1 MKKLTAVFAA
11 FSLLLSQGTPAYAQ
25 LPRKF
30 LKSAAQTQKAL
41 GKLSAQTLAESA
53 GRFTTPVR
61 TAARNALIGAAP
73 SFTDLTL
80 RARQGK
86 TSFLAD
92 AILAHPVPAER
103 TELLRRSFP
112 AAAAAGEASPEQL
125 EQAVSFWRRE
135 LIRSLPDFSNTDE
148 LTACQTLA
156 EASALGLFGNSQD
169 MVLLYTL
176 IRRAEETPWEEAAAV
191 ITARSLLSRGNYAEL
206 ELFFKRY
213 PGRWPSLQNETAAY
227 AQARRLPLQIETCPA
242 QAASLNAG
250 LREKLEPFGPAAPLA
265 ADASAAA
272 TGIWMNMAKG
282 KARAA
287 QNAPETGRPVPG
299 PRLQTPVLE
308 KGLASVSVQT
318 PDNLQIALR
327 DLPANGAQTAVPAA
341 NPAAHGAN
349 PPAASVSA
357 AKASSR
363 SGIMY
368 GGIPLPE
375 MWQSVKK
382 AGGALLN
389 LFKRKP
395 AARTDGGIFRKIF
408 KRATAEQGP
417 VSPKAAALQRASLY
431 AASFVMG
438 LEVATPVL
446 ANFGSSFGLSLEE
459 NILVMAATYL
469 PYSLGAFFSN
479 WMKKILGRKQSM
491 NLGLSLMGLGLGAGV
506 TLCGLNGAFLP
517 EPDTMAHFYKILAC
531 ITTASLGGVLVHN
544 SVGPMMTELSAN
556 AGELVRQ
563 RRNTYTEF
571 SRALGMAASFAFP
584 FLSTKVLGMD
594 WSLTFALPIP
604 LVAGAFLGVNLAKLP
619 NTKPA
624 AAPKTKNATEKG
636 FLSRLKNNEYIRLFK
651 EEKGVGSFLSGLF
664 IMNGVE
670 MAVNSGFLFLL
681 PKLTNDP
688 SSQYLFGLAQFA
700 APFLLGRYLAA
711 KSLKW
716 FPKHNMSAAT
726 LLAAGG
732 GIASLFALDNVY
744 ALTAAL
750 FAAETGIS
758 TGFTL
763 GFARTAKNSATQDRV
778 VSLIVAS
785 ALSCAFGPMLLSSAA
800 QAMIDAGIFSESAAT
815 AAAMI
820 GIPSGLAVLAA
831 MLFRKVE
838 NLGEAGASALKK
850 LFSFIKKSVYYPKQ
864 RRKRT

>member
-1 MKKLTAVFAA
+1 MKKLTAVLAA
-11 FSLLLSQGTPAYAQ
+11 VSFLLSQCTPACAQ
-25 LPRKF
+25 TPGKF
-30 LKSAAQTQKAL
+30 FKSAAKAQTTI
-41 GKLSAQTLAESA
+41 GKFSAQTAAGSA
-53 GRFTTPVR
+53 RRFISPVR
-61 TAARNALIGAAP
+61 SAAKHTLLGAAP
-73 SFTDLTL
+73 SFKELTR
-80 RARQGK
+80 RAKQGK
-86 TSFLAD
+86 TSFLAE
-92 AILAHPVPAER
+92 AILEHPVPAER
-103 TELLRRSFP
+103 TELIRNAFP
-112 AAAAAGEASPEQL
+112 VAAAAGEASPEQL
-125 EQAVSFWRRE
+125 EQAVSFWRGE
-135 LIRSLPDFSNTDE
+135 LLRSLVNFSEANE
-148 LTACQTLA
+148 LEVCQTLA
-156 EASALGLFGNSQD
+156 TASALGLFGGPQD
-169 MVLLYTL
+169 TVFLHTL
-176 IRRAEETPWEEAAAV
+176 VRHAEQTPWEEAVAV
-191 ITARSLLSRGNYAEL
+191 ITVRSLLSRGHYTEL
-206 ELFFKRY
+206 ETFFKRR
-213 PGRWPSLQNETAAY
+213 PGRWPSLQNETATY
-227 AQARRLPLQIETCPA
+227 AKTRRLPLQIETYPTKTD
-242 QAASLNAG
+242 SLNAQ
-250 LREKLEPFGPAAPLA
+250 LRKKLEPFGTAATLA
-265 ADASAAA
+265 ADTSAAA
-272 TGIWMNMAKG
+272 TAIWMNMAQG
-282 KARAA
+282 KARLSANTPKNTLPA
-287 QNAPETGRPVPG
+287 QAEKI
-299 PRLQTPVLE
+299 QIPVLE
-308 KGLASVSVQT
+308 GSLPPFSIQI
-318 PDNLQIALR
+318 PDHLHIATC
-327 DLPANGAQTAVPAA
+327 DLPSANGSQTAVNAAGADAPVAAPAI
-341 NPAAHGAN
+341 
-349 PPAASVSA
+349 
-357 AKASSR
+357 KKTSSG
-363 SGIMY
+363 SGILY
-368 GGIPLPE
+368 GGIPLPAI
-375 MWQSVKK
+375 WQTAKK

-395 AARTDGGIFRKIF
+395 AARTDAGIFRKFF
-408 KRATAEQGP
+408 KRAPAEQNP

-459 NILVMAATYL
+459 NVLVMAATYL

-479 WMKKILGRKQSM
+479 WMKKILGRKKSM

-544 SVGPMMTELSAN
+544 SVGPMMTELSAGE
-556 AGELVRQ
+556 GELVLQ

-594 WSLTFALPIP
+594 WSLTFALPLP

-624 AAPKTKNATEKG
+624 AAPKMKNAEGKSLLG
-636 FLSRLKNNEYIRLFK
+636 RLKNNEYIRLFK

-681 PKLTNDP
+681 PKLTTDP

-838 NLGEAGASALKK
+838 GIGEAGASALKK
-850 LFSFIKKSVYYPKQ
+850 LFSFIKKSVYHPKQ
-864 RRKRT
+864 RRKRS